1 MSSDPKT
8 RYERGLDVCQT
19 LAGGKDAGLGM
30 AAFFE
35 SRGAIGSIALHTGAG
50 EIWSREQ
57 LSRRDRSLVVISALT
72 AMGRELELRSHIA
85 GGLNHGLTRDEID
98 EIFVQAAAY
107 VGVPF
112 GLAAAGVAGQV
123 FAELDGTEERS
134 TPPAPLELKDPEKR
148 RADGLEL
155 LKTLLGAPDLDTK
168 LTEQQILASQ
178 GDMGDLVMD
187 YAFGDVWVR
196 PQLSR
201 RDRSLV
207 VISCLTALNLKHELE
222 IHIGG
227 ALNHGVTREEVEE
240 VMITMV
246 LYGGFPRA
254 IDGMILARK
263 VFEARDSAQK

>member
-1 MSSDPKT
+1 MKVSWYNNSI
-8 RYERGLDVCQT
+8 RIVGAQAEQRMVQNQGAQWSE
-19 LAGGKDAGLGM
+19 
-30 AAFFE
+30 FE
-35 SRGAIGSIALHTGAG
+35 EIAESEYARLFIDYT
-50 EIWSREQ
+50 
-57 LSRRDRSLVVISALT
+57 RSL
-72 AMGRELELRSHIA
+72 
-85 GGLNHGLTRDEID
+85 
-98 EIFVQAAAY
+98 
-107 VGVPF
+107 
-112 GLAAAGVAGQV
+112 
-123 FAELDGTEERS
+123 LD
-134 TPPAPLELKDPEKR
+134 
-148 RADGLEL
+148 L

-178 GDMGDLVMD
+178 GDMGHLVMD
-187 YAFGDVWVR
+187 YAFGDVWMR

-201 RDRSLV
+201 RDRSVV

-263 VFEARDSAQK
+263 VFEARDNA

>member
-1 MSSDPKT
+1 MTTDAKT
-8 RYERGLDVCQT
+8 RYERGLDVCKT
-19 LAGGKDAGLGM
+19 LSGSPEAGEGM
-30 AAFFE
+30 VAFFR
-35 SRGAIGSIALHTGAG
+35 SRGAVGDIALHTGAG

-72 AMGRELELRSHIA
+72 AMGREVELRSHIA

-112 GLAAAGVAGQV
+112 GLAAAGIAGEV
-123 FAELDGTEERS
+123 FAERDGTESRS
-134 TPPAPLELKDPEKR
+134 TPPAPLALKDPETR

-155 LKTLLGAPDLDTK
+155 LKTLLGSPDLDLA

-178 GDMGDLVMD
+178 GDMGELVMD
-187 YAFGDVWVR
+187 YAFGDVWMR

-201 RDRSLV
+201 RDRSMV
-207 VISCLTALNLKHELE
+207 VISALTALNLKHELE

-227 ALNHGVTREEVEE
+227 ALNHGVTRAEVEE
-240 VMITMV
+240 VMITNV

-263 VFEARDSAQK
+263 VFEARGI